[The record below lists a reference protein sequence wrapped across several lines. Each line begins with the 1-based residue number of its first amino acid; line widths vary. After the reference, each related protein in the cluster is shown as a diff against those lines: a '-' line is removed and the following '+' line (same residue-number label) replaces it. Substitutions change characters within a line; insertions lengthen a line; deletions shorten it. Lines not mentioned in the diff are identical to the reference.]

1 MDESQTSKYLHVYC
15 KSCSTEVGLYNV
27 LASSVSLFKWQVL
40 CSTVSPCP
48 APSSLQ
54 CLAATLT
61 ATISRSGSSKSV
73 ILPHSLSSG
82 ARPQAGDSRRAL
94 RLWVLNPNV
103 TYASSLVEGK
113 RNAMKILWQAIDA
126 ESGNKLADSITSDV
140 QDISL
145 PSPVIETAHDA
156 LESSNLYLP
165 AKERSFKEWNVGLLE
180 RWDASNSS
188 QSNG

>member
-1 MDESQTSKYLHVYC
+1 MDESQASKYLHAYC

-27 LASSVSLFKWQVL
+27 LASSVSLFKWQVF
-40 CSTVSPCP
+40 CHTVSPCP
-48 APSSLQ
+48 APSSSQ

-73 ILPHSLSSG
+73 VLPNSLSSNS
-82 ARPQAGDSRRAL
+82 ARAL

-113 RNAMKILWQAIDA
+113 RNAMKILWQSIDV
-126 ESGNKLADSITSDV
+126 ESGNKLADSMTSDI

-145 PSPVIETAHDA
+145 PSSVIEAAHEA
-156 LESSNLYLP
+156 LESSNLFLP

-180 RWDASNSS
+180 RWDATSTSS
-188 QSNG
+188 HPNG